1 VVWAPTIDLAAIH
14 ARLRGLPFVHVCAT
28 ALSLTPLD
36 LVVWAK
42 ADAGSVNLYRSQH
55 ELLLLFT
62 SEINND
68 PRLPLVCWFSD
79 ARITGASTREGSR
92 RPKTSTQ
99 VVMPSHQYAERG
111 LAAVPPF
118 GILIPVFSLERLMIS
133 EFGLND
139 YLARIGFRDS
149 VEPNF
154 PTLAAFS
161 ARQCD
166 PF

>member
-79 ARITGASTREGSR
+79 ARITGASTRGGSR
-92 RPKTSTQ
+92 RP
-99 VVMPSHQYAERG
+99 P
-111 LAAVPPF
+111 
-118 GILIPVFSLERLMIS
+118 
-133 EFGLND
+133 
-139 YLARIGFRDS
+139 FRD
-149 VEPNF
+149 EIARGE
-154 PTLAAFS
+154 AASSGSDRSSSFGFWKES
-161 ARQCD
+161 IGCRWGGLRCATCAM
-166 PF
+166 